1 MKKILACVPTFNESG
16 NIKIL
21 CKKIL
26 RIKKIDLL
34 IIDDNSPDNTWAI
47 VENLRL
53 KNKNL
58 FLIKRKKKIGIG
70 SAIRAGFDFALKKN
84 MMV

>member
-70 SAIRAGFDFALKKN
+70 SAIRAGFDFALKKKI
-84 MMV
+84 

>member
-26 RIKKIDLL
+26 WIKKIDLL
-34 IIDDNSPDNTWAI
+34 ILSGSIHYLDNPKNVFQYARNGRTMHEK
-47 VENLRL
+47 VENLDGVF
-53 KNKNL
+53 KQK
-58 FLIKRKKKIGIG
+58 
-70 SAIRAGFDFALKKN
+70 
-84 MMV
+84 

>member
-34 IIDDNSPDNTWAI
+34 IIDDNSPDSTWAI
-47 VENLRL
+47 VEKFIRRN
-53 KNKNL
+53 
-58 FLIKRKKKIGIG
+58 IG
-70 SAIRAGFDFALKKN
+70 
-84 MMV
+84 